1 MKKTLRAL
9 LALSIC
15 LSGWALV
22 PFASLPAEAFGWE
35 MWAEAYGE
43 IFSDGFETGD
53 MSRWT
58 RVIGGIQNVPVQSP
72 DDFRMSFRID
82 GSNWEAKD
90 REIVTL
96 TSGLTDRDIP
106 SFTLEARR
114 RGRHFDVRARAVRE
128 ANVWAESPW
137 RTIRTRY
144 QALELEWRRA
154 FDGSEDGL
162 LYLSVDDDL
171 LLWLVD
177 LDNAH
182 LPLRQLQL
190 NLMGHGPLAAV
201 IEGTFAPS
209 GSDPAA
215 VTQEGELAP
224 PAGDEAAVVRGR
236 RAPVESRKRV
246 RGQ

>member
-1 MKKTLRAL
+1 MKKTLKAL

-43 IFSDGFETGD
+43 IFNDGFESGN
-53 MSRWT
+53 MSRWS
-58 RVIGGIQNVPVQSP
+58 RVVGGVQNLPVESP

-90 REIVTL
+90 MEIVTL
-96 TSGLTDRDIP
+96 TSGLTDRDVP
-106 SFTLEARR
+106 NFTLEARR
-114 RGRHFDVRARAVRE
+114 RGRHFDVRVRAVRE

-137 RTIRTRY
+137 RTVEARY
-144 QALELEWRRA
+144 EALELEWRRA
-154 FDGSEDGL
+154 FDGTEDGL
-162 LYLSVDDDL
+162 FYLSVDDEL

-177 LDNAH
+177 LDNSH

-190 NLMGHGPLAAV
+190 NLMGHAPLAAV
-201 IEGTFAPS
+201 IEGTFAPAES
-209 GSDPAA
+209 GSAALIEDTFTPAKSDRAAA
-215 VTQEGELAP
+215 VEGAFSL
-224 PAGDEAAVVRGR
+224 PATHRAVG
-236 RAPVESRKRV
+236 E
-246 RGQ
+246 Q